1 MGRPRAAIDVD
12 GVRLTS
18 PDRVLYPEQ
27 GITKRELAAYCL
39 AVADRML
46 PHVAGRPV
54 TLVRCPA
61 GRQKSCFY
69 QRHAAAGAWPGI
81 ERIEIAGPGPAAT
94 YLSIASRQ
102 GLIALVQLGVLEIH
116 PWGARADRPDRP
128 DRIVFDLDPGE
139 GVAFADVVAAAHA
152 VRAALTRAG
161 LASFVMTTGGKGL
174 HVVVPIARR
183 APVKAFARGVAD
195 GLAQEAPDRFLTRV
209 SIAERRGRIFIDTL
223 RNDPS
228 ASAVASTTESHAHSI
243 AITRGARRARHA
255 AATLPRARNRG
266 CRRESSRRVGA
277 GPADALDSA
286 QACPAAG
293 VGVAVALTM
302 LAFAGTAE
310 RAIRR
315 RAQPRRSGRSR
326 RCVSLRSPSFVGV
339 GMQT

>member
-39 AVADRML
+39 SVADRML

-94 YLSIASRQ
+94 YLSIADRQ

-183 APVKAFARGVAD
+183 HAWAPVKAFARGVAD
-195 GLAQEAPDRFLTRV
+195 GLAQDAPDRFLTRV

-228 ASAVASTTESHAHSI
+228 ASAVAPYST
-243 AITRGARRARHA
+243 RARPGA
-255 AATLPRARNRG
+255 PVATP
-266 CRRESSRRVGA
+266 
-277 GPADALDSA
+277 LDWA
-286 QACPAAG
+286 ELVPTLDPAALTVRTVPDRLG
-293 VGVAVALTM
+293 GPDPWAALPGLRQM
-302 LAFAGTAE
+302 LPKAG
-310 RAIRR
+310 
-315 RAQPRRSGRSR
+315 G
-326 RCVSLRSPSFVGV
+326 
-339 GMQT
+339 